1 MTTTESTTTTET
13 TETTEADAEQAA
25 AVVGGVDLTEALSV
39 AVRKAVNAQV
49 TAAAKEIAQ
58 GAVNDFL
65 TEAVVA
71 TMRET
76 ALLEAEAAVNP
87 DSAAALAAVAEEP
100 EPEPE
105 PEAEEEAKPEEEPR
119 KLHHARLDLFVEKYI
134 AHTYRRE
141 VSRQG
146 TEGKIRWC
154 PQWWDHA
161 EAVGRLDALWM
172 AWEQMR
178 LGEGSEMA
186 AWWTQFADPMM
197 AALLDPEGVF
207 KYCSVSDGHRPSM
220 KILPTVP
227 APAGWFQDGHA
238 HDVDVE
244 PGLTASGL
252 YLPAPST
259 GRARVVVA
267 IDEFGE

>member
-1 MTTTESTTTTET
+1 MTTTESTTT

-25 AVVGGVDLTEALSV
+25 AVVGGVDLTEALSG

-87 DSAAALAAVAEEP
+87 DSAAALAAVAE

>member
-1 MTTTESTTTTET
+1 MTTTENTTTEN
-13 TETTEADAEQAA
+13 TEAADPVAA
-25 AVVGGVDLTEALSV
+25 AEAVVALGGVDLTESMSA

-49 TAAAKEIAQ
+49 TAAAKNIAQ
-58 GAVNDFL
+58 GAIDDFL
-65 TEAVVA
+65 TEDVIA

-87 DSAAALAAVAEEP
+87 DTAAALAAPA
-100 EPEPE
+100 PEPE
-105 PEAEEEAKPEEEPR
+105 PEAEPEPEPEPEEEPR

-141 VSRQG
+141 VSRPG

-154 PQWWDHA
+154 SQWWDHA

-172 AWEQMR
+172 AWEEMR

-186 AWWTQFADPMM
+186 AWWTQFADPLM
-197 AALLDPEGVF
+197 AALFDPEGVF

-220 KILPTVP
+220 KVLPTVP
-227 APAGWFQDGHA
+227 APQGWFQDGHA
-238 HDVDVE
+238 HDANPE
-244 PGLTASGL
+244 PGVTASGL
-252 YLPAPST
+252 ILPAPST

>member
-1 MTTTESTTTTET
+1 MTTTENTTTDTEPT
-13 TETTEADAEQAA
+13 DTDAEQAA
-25 AVVGGVDLTEALSV
+25 AVLGGVDLTEALSG

-49 TAAAKEIAQ
+49 TAAAKEIAT
-58 GAVNDFL
+58 GAINDFL
-65 TEAVVA
+65 TKDVIA

-87 DSAAALAAVAEEP
+87 DAAAAVAAVAEP

-105 PEAEEEAKPEEEPR
+105 PEPEEKPR
-119 KLHHARLDLFVEKYI
+119 QLHHARLDLFVEKYI

-141 VSRQG
+141 VSRKG

-172 AWEQMR
+172 AWEEMR

-186 AWWTQFADPMM
+186 AWWTQFADPLM
-197 AALLDPEGVF
+197 AALFDPEGVF
-207 KYCSVSDGHRPSM
+207 KYCSVADGHRPSM
-220 KILPTVP
+220 KVLPTVP
-227 APAGWFQDGHA
+227 APQGWFQDGHA

-244 PGLTASGL
+244 PGVTASGL
-252 YLPAPST
+252 ILPAPST

>member
-1 MTTTESTTTTET
+1 MTTTESTTTATET
-13 TETTEADAEQAA
+13 TETAA
-25 AVVGGVDLTEALSV
+25 ALDGVDLTEALSV

-49 TAAAKEIAQ
+49 TAAAKEIAT
-58 GAVNDFL
+58 GAINDFL
-65 TEAVVA
+65 TKDVIA

-87 DSAAALAAVAEEP
+87 DSAAALATAAAP
-100 EPEPE
+100 KADEPE
-105 PEAEEEAKPEEEPR
+105 PEAEEETKPEEEPR
-119 KLHHARLDLFVEKYI
+119 KLHHAHLDLFVEKYV

-141 VSRQG
+141 VSRKG

-186 AWWTQFADPMM
+186 AWWTQFADPLM
-197 AALLDPEGVF
+197 AALFDPEGVF
-207 KYCSVSDGHRPSM
+207 KYCSVADGHRPSM
-220 KILPTVP
+220 KVLPTVP
-227 APAGWFQDGHA
+227 APTGWFQDGHA

-252 YLPAPST
+252 YLPTPST
-259 GRARVVVA
+259 GRSRVVVA
-267 IDEFGE
+267 LDEFPG

>member
-1 MTTTESTTTTET
+1 MTTTENTTTTAEST
-13 TETTEADAEQAA
+13 DTELDAEQAA
-25 AVVGGVDLTEALSV
+25 AVLGGVDLTDALSV
-39 AVRKAVNAQV
+39 ALRKAVNAQV
-49 TAAAKEIAQ
+49 TAAAKEIAT
-58 GAVNDFL
+58 GAINDFL
-65 TEAVVA
+65 TEDVIA

-87 DSAAALAAVAEEP
+87 DAAAVVGAVAEP
-100 EPEPE
+100 EPESEPE
-105 PEAEEEAKPEEEPR
+105 PEEKPR
-119 KLHHARLDLFVEKYI
+119 QLHHARLDLFVEKYI

-141 VSRQG
+141 VSRKG
-146 TEGKIRWC
+146 TESKIRWC

-186 AWWTQFADPMM
+186 AWWTQFADPLM
-197 AALLDPEGVF
+197 AALFDPEGVF
-207 KYCSVSDGHRPSM
+207 KYCSVADGHRPSM
-220 KILPTVP
+220 KVLPTVP

-252 YLPAPST
+252 YLPTPSP

-267 IDEFGE
+267 LDEFPG